1 MSFVWATARR
11 SEPTPAAVLAS
22 YRRSRRWLAAPPL
35 TLLEEECVAL
45 PKRYRARHAR
55 LLWGV
60 AIGIALAAAVMLII
74 QYPDG
79 DVVWC

>member
-35 TLLEEECVAL
+35 TLLEEERMAL
-45 PKRYRARHAR
+45 PKRYRPPTSVT
-55 LLWGV
+55 LGSCGGV
-60 AIGIALAAAVMLII
+60 AIGVALAAAVMLTI
-74 QYPDG
+74 Q
-79 DVVWC
+79 